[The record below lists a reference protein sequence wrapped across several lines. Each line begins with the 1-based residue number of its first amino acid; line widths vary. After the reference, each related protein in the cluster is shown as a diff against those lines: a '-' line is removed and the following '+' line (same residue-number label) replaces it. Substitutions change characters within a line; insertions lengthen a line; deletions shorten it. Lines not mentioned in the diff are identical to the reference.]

1 MVRLMRPGQWVKN
14 LFVFLPMFFDGRL
27 LDPESW
33 VMSTVAFILF
43 SLTAGAVYCFNDAK
57 DANYDRSNPDK
68 RTRPVASG
76 AVSRTEATALGLV
89 LIAVVA
95 ITVAIVPLP
104 GLLHAGL
111 PLTAY
116 LLLNVAYTLW
126 LKRIEIVDVATIAIG
141 FVLRLYAGA
150 AACYIWV
157 SPWIVVL
164 TFLLTMMLAVA
175 KRRYELQS
183 FIDSGVVSRRNIKG
197 YNLKFLDMI
206 LGTLAAVTLVSYI
219 IYSVS
224 PDVETRLGSDHVY
237 VTSVFVLLGIFR
249 YLQLSLVDN
258 SGGDPSAILTT
269 DRFLQ
274 TCIVGWIASFI
285 FIIYM

>member
-1 MVRLMRPGQWVKN
+1 MARLMRPGQWVKN

-33 VMSTVAFILF
+33 VMSTMAFILF

-68 RTRPVASG
+68 RNRPVASG
-76 AVSRTEATALGLV
+76 AVSRTQATALGLV

-104 GLLHAGL
+104 RLLQAGL

-150 AACYIWV
+150 AACDIWV

-175 KRRYELQS
+175 KRRHELQS
-183 FIDSGVVSRRNIKG
+183 FIDSGVVSRRNIRG

-274 TCIVGWIASFI
+274 ACIVGWIASFI
-285 FIIYM
+285 IIIYM